1 MMHIKIEGT
10 FKAYLRVPLQDTDET
25 DEEYEEFVQGYIYDE
40 LLGSIKRNDLEYD
53 GFTEIAD

>member
-25 DEEYEEFVQGYIYDE
+25 DEEYKKFVEGYIYDE
-40 LLGSIKRNDLEYD
+40 LLGSINRHDLEWD
-53 GFTEIAD
+53 GWTEIED